1 MGQAPQRACLLF
13 MSGLSHPIH
22 CCLVVCLIAT
32 CAPAQTA
39 KKVAGASAS
48 STEHALTMAKSGH
61 CEEALPLLK
70 QAKSQVTD
78 KEMKRSIGF
87 AGVHC
92 SMFADQPES
101 AQAFL
106 QFLNHEFPHD
116 PDVLYLSVHTYSDL
130 SSRAAAD
137 LASTAPMSAAGH
149 ELHAESLETQGNWD
163 GAAKEYRLVLQE
175 NPKMPGIHFRLGRL
189 LLSKANPTETDAEEA
204 KKEMQRELEIDP
216 EHPGAE
222 YVLGEMAR
230 QGQQWDEAIQHFSH
244 AAKID
249 SSFADAFVGLGGALV
264 SEKKFSEA
272 IVPLET
278 AVRMQPENPT
288 THYLLA
294 IAYSR
299 TGRKE
304 DGDKQFAIQRQ
315 LTQKGAAG
323 EDTPPSQAK
332 PN

>member
-1 MGQAPQRACLLF
+1 
-13 MSGLSHPIH
+13 
-22 CCLVVCLIAT
+22 
-32 CAPAQTA
+32 
-39 KKVAGASAS
+39 
-48 STEHALTMAKSGH
+48 
-61 CEEALPLLK
+61 
-70 QAKSQVTD
+70 
-78 KEMKRSIGF
+78 
-87 AGVHC
+87 
-92 SMFADQPES
+92 
-101 AQAFL
+101 
-106 QFLNHEFPHD
+106 
-116 PDVLYLSVHTYSDL
+116 
-130 SSRAAAD
+130 
-137 LASTAPMSAAGH
+137 
-149 ELHAESLETQGNWD
+149 
-163 GAAKEYRLVLQE
+163 
-175 NPKMPGIHFRLGRL
+175 MPGIHFRLGRL

-204 KKEMQRELEIDP
+204 KKEMQQELEIDP
-216 EHPGAE
+216 ENPGAE